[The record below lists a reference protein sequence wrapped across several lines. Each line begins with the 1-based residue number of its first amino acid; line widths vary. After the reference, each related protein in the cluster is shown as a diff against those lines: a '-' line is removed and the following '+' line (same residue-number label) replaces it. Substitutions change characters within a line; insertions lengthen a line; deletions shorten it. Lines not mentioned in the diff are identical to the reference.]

1 MIARFL
7 CLVALLMAVPVWG
20 ANERAKTDRSTK
32 THTLIV
38 VDDTTGEIRQVKST
52 VNGLKVD
59 SSAGGGGVVDQGISG
74 VSDADPWN
82 IMLRDSSGVE
92 LGLAAS
98 PFASRLFDGAGAAFG
113 TTSNPI
119 FFQNTAAAPGSM
131 RLSDGTSFYKG
142 AEDRT
147 LSTAPFSMRL
157 SDGTSFYDGAT
168 DRILSTAPFS
178 MRLSDG
184 TSFYDG
190 AQDRILATVPFAVRQ
205 SDGTS
210 FFKAAEDRTTS
221 GAPSSS
227 QLSNGSAFYAA
238 MDQATGD
245 DIELNTDS
253 PTVFASATFSV
264 GTSAVEIAAA
274 SATRRSLLIRNA
286 DSNTVLFVGPT
297 SGVTTANGIPINTA
311 GASGANGNGGT
322 IIYSHTAAVW
332 AIVSSGTADTRTQ
345 SESD

>member
-1 MIARFL
+1 MKKLL
-7 CLVALLMAVPVWG
+7 CLVALLMAVPVLG
-20 ANERAKTDRSTK
+20 ADERAKTDRSTR
-32 THTLIV
+32 THTLLV
-38 VDDTTGEIRQVKST
+38 VDFTTGEIRQLKST
-52 VNGLKVD
+52 TDGLLVD
-59 SSAGGGGVVDQGISG
+59 IGGTGVGIVDQGAAG
-74 VSDADPWN
+74 VDPTVRWH
-82 IMLRDSSGVE
+82 MVLRNAAGAE
-92 LGLAAS
+92 FGLAAS
-98 PFASRLFDGAGAAFG
+98 PFATRLFDGAGAAFG
-113 TTSNPI
+113 TTGNPI
-119 FFQNTAAAPGSM
+119 FVQNTAAAPAAF
-131 RLSDGTSFYKG
+131 RQSDGTVFFKG
-142 AEDRT
+142 AEDRI

-205 SDGTS
+205 TDGTS
-210 FFKAAEDRTTS
+210 FFKAAEDRITS

-245 DIELNTDS
+245 EIESNTDS

-264 GTSAVEIAAA
+264 GTVAVEIAAA
-274 SATRRSLLIRNA
+274 APTRRSLLIRNA

-297 SGVTTANGIPINTA
+297 SGVTTANGVAINTA
-311 GASGANGNGGT
+311 GASGNNGNGGT

-332 AIVSSGTADTRTQ
+332 AIVGSGTADTRTQ